1 MSRYMTKKAEL
12 IEEAKN
18 WQYDFADHNYSYGEI
33 LEMQNYFE
41 RNGKRYGLL
50 REFRENGII

>member
-12 IEEAKN
+12 VEEAKI
-18 WQYDFADHNYSYGEI
+18 WQNDFAEHEYSYGEI
-33 LEMQNYFE
+33 LEWQNYFE
-41 RNGKRYGLL
+41 KNGKRYGLL